1 MRHPDEATLHELI
14 DGSLA
19 PVDARRVE
27 AHLAACEACRARL
40 AEARALVQETAGL
53 IAALDAP
60 AAGASPTA
68 AHPHRHRRRALV
80 GWAASIA
87 AAVGLG
93 FAWHAPA
100 GRSGTAAA
108 SARNEGSTTTT
119 VADALAKT
127 APSPAPKPLAES
139 ALARRPDASTNN
151 QVESLADRP
160 GEGHRPVP
168 ARAAEAASQPPEVLR
183 RHQPAAVALEAAPV
197 PPPGNSDTHVI
208 TLDEAVQRLG
218 GSIRLIDGLEP
229 VSVSRVPGS
238 MVDGAD
244 PRREAVL
251 VRYLDPTLGAI
262 QLAQQR
268 ILTADSLDASAPP
281 TAGAAAPRAMRSTAA
296 PTRDALATVSWKD
309 GHGFQMTLT
318 AAVPA
323 ESLAALRARVR

>member
-1 MRHPDEATLHELI
+1 VRHPDEAALHELI

-68 AHPHRHRRRALV
+68 AHPPRHRRRAFI

-108 SARNEGSTTTT
+108 SARNEASTTTT
-119 VADALAKT
+119 VADAPAKA

-160 GEGHRPVP
+160 GDGPRPVP

-183 RHQPAAVALEAAPV
+183 RHQPAAVALEAASLPA
-197 PPPGNSDTHVI
+197 GNSDPHSI

-281 TAGAAAPRAMRSTAA
+281 TAGATAPLAIRSTAA

>member
-1 MRHPDEATLHELI
+1 MRHTDEATLHELI
-14 DGSLA
+14 DRSLA
-19 PVDARRVE
+19 PVQARRVE
-27 AHLAACEACRARL
+27 AHLAACEACRSRL
-40 AEARALVQETAGL
+40 AEARALVHETAVL
-53 IAALDAP
+53 IATLDAP
-60 AAGASPTA
+60 AADATPVA
-68 AHPHRHRRRALV
+68 AAPHRRRGLALL

-100 GRSGTAAA
+100 GQTGTAAA
-108 SARNEGSTTTT
+108 AGRNDASAGIT
-119 VADALAKT
+119 VAEAPAK
-127 APSPAPKPLAES
+127 AVPSPTSRPPAENPI
-139 ALARRPDASTNN
+139 RRRTAATANGS
-151 QVESLADRP
+151 VASLADRREH
-160 GEGHRPVP
+160 GLAPVP
-168 ARAAEAASQPPEVLR
+168 ARPRATPTPPEVLR
-183 RHQPAAVALEAAPV
+183 QHQPGAVALDAAPAA
-197 PPPGNSDTHVI
+197 PPGHSDAHTI

-218 GSIRLIDGLEP
+218 GSIRLIDGLDP
-229 VSVSRVPGS
+229 VSVARVPGT

-281 TAGAAAPRAMRSTAA
+281 APTATAPRTMQSTRGPAG
-296 PTRDALATVSWKD
+296 DALATVSWKD

-323 ESLAALRARVR
+323 GSLAALRARVR

>member
-1 MRHPDEATLHELI
+1 MRHTDEATLHELI

-19 PVDARRVE
+19 PVEARRIE
-27 AHLAACEACRARL
+27 AHLAACEACRVRL

-60 AAGASPTA
+60 AAGATPVA
-68 AHPHRHRRRALV
+68 AAPRRHRRLTLL

-93 FAWHAPA
+93 FVWHAPA
-100 GRSGTAAA
+100 GRMETGAAAARNDASHVVTAADA
-108 SARNEGSTTTT
+108 PAKAAPTPTSRPSADEARRRRPAAAANGR
-119 VADALAKT
+119 VA
-127 APSPAPKPLAES
+127 SPAD
-139 ALARRPDASTNN
+139 RR
-151 QVESLADRP
+151 DRGP
-160 GEGHRPVP
+160 APVP
-168 ARAAEAASQPPEVLR
+168 AGPTATSTPPEVLR
-183 RHQPAAVALEAAPV
+183 IHQPGTVALDAAPATA
-197 PPPGNSDTHVI
+197 PGHSGTHTI

-218 GSIRLIDGLEP
+218 GSIRLIDGLDP
-229 VSVSRVPGS
+229 VSVARVPGT

-262 QLAQQR
+262 QLTQQR

-281 TAGAAAPRAMRSTAA
+281 PTTATVPRATQPTTE
-296 PTRDALATVSWKD
+296 PTRNALATVSWKD

-318 AAVPA
+318 AEVPP
-323 ESLAALRARVR
+323 ESLAALRARVH